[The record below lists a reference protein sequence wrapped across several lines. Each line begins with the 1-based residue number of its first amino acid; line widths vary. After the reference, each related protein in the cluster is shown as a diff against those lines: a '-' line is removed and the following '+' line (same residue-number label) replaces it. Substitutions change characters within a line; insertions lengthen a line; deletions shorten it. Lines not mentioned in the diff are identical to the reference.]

1 MMNEVLE
8 MIFKNLGEWTFVAD
22 VEEIV
27 GKERAQAM
35 VDDLVNKG
43 FVKYCGCDCGGFM
56 TTDKAHKHLKS
67 LTQPE
72 TAVWTTQDGLKIRV
86 THMSNEHLVNAIN
99 WLIIEQEVGPEDN
112 FSDLTD
118 EYQGIMIGTWVKI
131 LSQELYNRIP
141 K

>member
-1 MMNEVLE
+1 MKEILE
-8 MIFKNLGEWTFVAD
+8 MVFKNLGEWTFVSD

-27 GKERAQAM
+27 GKERAQS
-35 VDDLVNKG
+35 VLNDLIKRG
-43 FVKYCGCDCGGFM
+43 LVKYCGCGCGGFM
-56 TTDKAHKHLKS
+56 VTDKAIKHLKAQ
-67 LTQPE
+67 TQPE

-86 THMSNEHLVNAIN
+86 AHMSNEHLVNAIN
-99 WLIIEQEVGPEDN
+99 WLIIEQEVGTEDN